1 MLSDLSHATKP
12 IFRLEL
18 HLAQSSKKHEMLQI
32 AKGSANVYDALDFPD
47 VNAFWIIFIMKSFDC
62 A

>member
-1 MLSDLSHATKP
+1 MQSDLSHATKP

-18 HLAQSSKKHEMLQI
+18 HLVQSSKKHEMLQI

-47 VNAFWIIFIMKSFDC
+47 VNAFLIIFIMKSFDC